1 MVTYLVNFAV
11 SQSGYPGL
19 DKFHK
24 VLAKLSQSKLFL
36 QNKFCQDRR
45 ILYAK
50 CLEMIGERH

>member
-1 MVTYLVNFAV
+1 MKFDKHITQFCMVTYLVNFAV
-11 SQSGYPGL
+11 SPSGYPGL

-45 ILYAK
+45 I
-50 CLEMIGERH
+50 